1 MHSSTMHSKRLRRA
15 AALLSGLFGFALL
28 IAAPRQLAAQAA
40 QAPAVPGS
48 SGAAV
53 SGAAAAAEYVA
64 RLPDGL
70 YAVFDTFKGRFAAF
84 LYPERTPLTVANF
97 VGLAEGAFPAD
108 GRPFYD
114 GLTFHRYVGGFVIQ
128 GGDPSGDG
136 TGGPGYRFPDEFDP
150 SLRFSGAGVLAM
162 ANSGPGTNGSQF
174 FITLAATPH
183 LNDKHTIFGRVALG
197 MDVVQRLR
205 AGDRMTGVY
214 IVRKGKAAEAF
225 AVDREAFLKAF
236 GAGR

>member
-1 MHSSTMHSKRLRRA
+1 MHSSTMHPSHPRKA
-15 AALLSGLFGFALL
+15 AALIVYFYAFVSLV
-28 IAAPRQLAAQAA
+28 AAPGQAGAQAT
-40 QAPAVPGS
+40 QAPAG
-48 SGAAV
+48 SGAAA

-70 YAVFDTFKGRFAAF
+70 YAVFDTAKGRFAAF
-84 LYPERTPLTVANF
+84 LYPDRTPLTVANF

-114 GLTFHRYVGGFVIQ
+114 GLGFHRYVGGFVIQ
-128 GGDPSGDG
+128 GGDPRGDG
-136 TGGPGYRFPDEFDP
+136 SGGPGYRFPDEFDP
-150 SLRFSGAGVLAM
+150 SLRFSGAGLLAM

-174 FITLAATPH
+174 FITLGAAPH

-205 AGDRMTGVY
+205 AGDRMAGVY
-214 IVRKGKAAEAF
+214 IVRKGRAAEGF
-225 AVDREAFLKAF
+225 AVDREAFMKAI
-236 GAGR
+236 GARR

>member
-1 MHSSTMHSKRLRRA
+1 MHSSTMHAKRLRKA
-15 AALLSGLFGFALL
+15 ATLL
-28 IAAPRQLAAQAA
+28 IGFYAFISLIGAPGAAGAQAG
-40 QAPAVPGS
+40 QAPAG

-53 SGAAAAAEYVA
+53 PASGAAAAAEYVA

-84 LYPERTPLTVANF
+84 LYPDKTPLTVANF

-114 GLTFHRYVGGFVIQ
+114 GLTFHRYVGSFVIQ
-128 GGDPSGDG
+128 GGDPRGDG

-205 AGDRMTGVY
+205 AGDRMAGVY

-225 AVDREAFLKAF
+225 AVDREAFMKAI
-236 GAGR
+236 GSGR

>member
-1 MHSSTMHSKRLRRA
+1 MRSSTMHSKRHRKA

-28 IAAPRQLAAQAA
+28 MAAPGELGAQAA
-40 QAPAVPGS
+40 QAPAGP
-48 SGAAV
+48 GAAV
-53 SGAAAAAEYVA
+53 PASSAAAAAEYVA

-70 YAVFDTFKGRFAAF
+70 YAVFETFKGRFAAF
-84 LYPERTPLTVANF
+84 LYPEKTPLTVANF

-128 GGDPSGDG
+128 GGDPRGDG

-205 AGDRMTGVY
+205 AGDRMAGVY

-225 AVDREAFLKAF
+225 AVDREAFMKAI

>member
-1 MHSSTMHSKRLRRA
+1 MHRYTMRRTRPRQA
-15 AALLSGLFGFALL
+15 GALLTGLFAFVSLM
-28 IAAPRQLAAQAA
+28 AAPAAVGA
-40 QAPAVPGS
+40 QAPQQPAV
-48 SGAAV
+48 SGAAA

-128 GGDPSGDG
+128 GGDPRGDG

-205 AGDRMTGVY
+205 AGDRMAGVY

-225 AVDREAFLKAF
+225 AVDREAFMKAI